1 MLARFLVTPG
11 SIKYDEGTKLCVNQK
26 ILKSHAEM
34 WKALASL
41 QPNLA
46 FKKMMLQNAVAA
58 NASARNRAWRLS
70 EEALAQY
77 RVVVT
82 KRLFNMT
89 KARGSMAADVVTAVR
104 FAVLVGVAL
113 AAAAAD
119 LAAAVAAALA
129 AVAAAT
135 AVSAAATVAAP

>member
-1 MLARFLVTPG
+1 MTPG
-11 SIKYDEGTKLCVNQK
+11 NIKYDEGTKLCVNQK

-113 AAAAAD
+113 AAAAD